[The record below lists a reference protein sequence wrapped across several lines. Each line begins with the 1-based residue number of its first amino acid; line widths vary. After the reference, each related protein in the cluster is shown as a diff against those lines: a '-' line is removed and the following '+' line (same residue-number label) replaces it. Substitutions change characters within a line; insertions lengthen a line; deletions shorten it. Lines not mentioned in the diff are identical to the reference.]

1 MFGREPRIPA
11 DETFGVTFP
20 KTRRNTIKNYV
31 ETLRKR
37 LGWAYQTAT
46 EHIEKDMERRKL
58 YYDRK
63 VHCMDIVVGDIVL
76 VHQKVF
82 GTTYKIED
90 KWEVPVYIVLEKHDD
105 GMTYKVKKIGDNS
118 EESCKNL
125 HRNMLYPF
133 MSVHEDE
140 RDEGTRKLVNPPSKS
155 LCCSATFLQEANLEM
170 ESHFGTI

>member
-1 MFGREPRIPA
+1 M
-11 DETFGVTFP
+11 
-20 KTRRNTIKNYV
+20 
-31 ETLRKR
+31 
-37 LGWAYQTAT
+37 
-46 EHIEKDMERRKL
+46 
-58 YYDRK
+58 DR
-63 VHCMDIVVGDIVL
+63 VVGDIVL

-90 KWEVPVYIVLEKHDD
+90 RWEIPVYIVLKKHDD

-140 RDEGTRKLVNPPSKS
+140 SDNRVRELVNPPSKL

>member
-1 MFGREPRIPA
+1 M
-11 DETFGVTFP
+11 
-20 KTRRNTIKNYV
+20 
-31 ETLRKR
+31 ETLHKC
-37 LGWAYQTAT
+37 LEWVYQTAT
-46 EHIEKDMERRKL
+46 EHIKKDMECCKL

-63 VHCMDIVVGDIVL
+63 AHCIDIVVGDIVL

-90 KWEVPVYIVLEKHDD
+90 RWEIPVYIVLEKHDD

-133 MSVHEDE
+133 MSVHEVESD
-140 RDEGTRKLVNPPSKS
+140 DGAEGIGQPSFQIIV
-155 LCCSATFLQEANLEM
+155 L
-170 ESHFGTI
+170 

>member
-1 MFGREPRIPA
+1 M
-11 DETFGVTFP
+11 
-20 KTRRNTIKNYV
+20 
-31 ETLRKR
+31 ETLRKH
-37 LGWAYQTAT
+37 LEWAYQTAT
-46 EHIEKDMERRKL
+46 EHMEKDMERRKL

-63 VHCMDIVVGDIVL
+63 AHCMDIVVGDIVL
-76 VHQKVF
+76 VRQKVF

-90 KWEVPVYIVLEKHDD
+90 RWEIPVYIVLEKHDN

-140 RDEGTRKLVNPPSKS
+140 SDDGARELVNPPSKS
-155 LCCSATFLQEANLEM
+155 LCCSATLLQEANLEM
-170 ESHFGTI
+170 ESHFETI